1 MNHILS
7 AVIGF
12 LGLAASTLSLAQDYP
27 TKPVTLIIPF
37 AAGGPTDVIGR
48 MLAQGMS
55 PSLNKQTILVENV
68 VGAGGTLAA
77 GRVARSAP
85 DGYTIFLH
93 HNGMATSVAL
103 YRKLE
108 FNPLT
113 DFEYIGLVAD
123 VPMTL
128 VSRRD
133 LPPKDFKELLGY
145 IKSNK
150 EKVTLGNAGL
160 GAVSHLCG
168 MLFMSAIETDLT
180 TIPYKGT
187 GPAMNDLIGGQI
199 DLLCDQTTQTTGHIK
214 SGKIKV
220 YGVTTKA
227 RLASLPDVPTLQEQ
241 GLPGFE
247 VVVWHGLYAP
257 KGTPRPVIEKLA
269 TALQQALQDP
279 NVKARFAELS
289 AVPVP
294 ANQVRPEALRAH
306 LEAEINKWSP
316 LIRKAG
322 VYAD

>member
-1 MNHILS
+1 MNRILS

-55 PSLNKQTILVENV
+55 PSLNKQTVLVENV

-145 IKSNK
+145 IK
-150 EKVTLGNAGL
+150 
-160 GAVSHLCG
+160 
-168 MLFMSAIETDLT
+168 
-180 TIPYKGT
+180 
-187 GPAMNDLIGGQI
+187 
-199 DLLCDQTTQTTGHIK
+199 
-214 SGKIKV
+214 
-220 YGVTTKA
+220 
-227 RLASLPDVPTLQEQ
+227 
-241 GLPGFE
+241 
-247 VVVWHGLYAP
+247 
-257 KGTPRPVIEKLA
+257 
-269 TALQQALQDP
+269 
-279 NVKARFAELS
+279 
-289 AVPVP
+289 
-294 ANQVRPEALRAH
+294 
-306 LEAEINKWSP
+306 
-316 LIRKAG
+316 
-322 VYAD
+322 